1 MFFFLLYLFFLLI
14 LLYIH
19 VLVYSIVIYPVDSI
33 LYYRYVGLF
42 TSVQIYSVLF
52 IYILLTLISL
62 YHVELCWSSLLI
74 SILFYI
80 FTFSYVF
87 LVYSLFWFCSAL
99 HYVLDYSFLFYSI
112 LLYSIDSVLTVV
124 YWPLHFCSV
133 LFSYILLTF
142 IICHVQLC
150 CSILFMH
157 YSSIIFFKSI
167 LFILILLYS
176 DVLFILS
183 SVLVRSLLS
192 LITCTTVGESH
203 LLSNKNAL
211 GMCEF

>member
-1 MFFFLLYLFFLLI
+1 MLAYSRLFKSILFCSFIFYSRLYHYIVSSYAGLVYSFLFYFIYLHSVMFFLSTLCFGSI
-14 LLYIH
+14 LLYIMSWIIH
-19 VLVYSIVIYPVDSI
+19 
-33 LYYRYVGLF
+33 F
-42 TSVQIYSVLF
+42 
-52 IYILLTLISL
+52 
-62 YHVELCWSSLLI
+62 
-74 SILFYI
+74 
-80 FTFSYVF
+80 
-87 LVYSLFWFCSAL
+87 
-99 HYVLDYSFLFYSI
+99 FLFYSI

-176 DVLFILS
+176 GVLFILS

-211 GMCEF
+211 GNVRVLIWAAEMFTHFK